1 MIDDVG
7 RWTKLKDCPWLV
19 FIITRHSRVLCRA
32 RELTGG
38 TKMLDKLHRIGKDTL
53 SPPPPELKL
62 LMENLGT
69 PGKSLPIETPP
80 LPPGLELLME
90 AFVHGVW
97 CVETYHCIPRGYRLV
112 TNVINILMF
121 QRDFTI
127 SILTDGIF
135 GYFNRSPPFFYLW
148 DLFI

>member
-1 MIDDVG
+1 
-7 RWTKLKDCPWLV
+7 
-19 FIITRHSRVLCRA
+19 
-32 RELTGG
+32 
-38 TKMLDKLHRIGKDTL
+38 MLYKLHRIGKGYPL
-53 SPPPPELKL
+53 PPELKL

-69 PGKSLPIETPP
+69 PGKSLPRETPP

-121 QRDFTI
+121 QRDFTS

-135 GYFNRSPPFFYLW
+135 GYFNRSPPFFN
-148 DLFI
+148 F